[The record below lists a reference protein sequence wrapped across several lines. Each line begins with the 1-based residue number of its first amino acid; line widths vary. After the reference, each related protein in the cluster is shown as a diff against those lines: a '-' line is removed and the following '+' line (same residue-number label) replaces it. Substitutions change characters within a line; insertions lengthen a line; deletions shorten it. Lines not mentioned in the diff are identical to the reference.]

1 MTSPMI
7 ELKSP
12 AERER
17 MRRAG
22 RVAAEVLRVL
32 ARAVQ
37 PGMRTQEL
45 DVLAEREVRKR
56 GGVPVFKGYHGYPKS
71 VCVSVNEEVVHGI
84 PGNRR
89 LKAGDLVGLDFGAL
103 VDGFV
108 GDTALSL
115 FVGDPPSER
124 AQELLVV
131 TREALYNAIAKA
143 VAGARLG
150 DVSHAVQATVE
161 AHGFNVVREFVGHG
175 IGRQMHE
182 DPQVPNYGEPGRGL
196 VLRPGMALAIE
207 PMVNLGGWEVEVRE
221 DGWTVVTRDRSLSCH
236 FEHTVFIGEDGTE
249 ILTLLEDDIV

>member
-1 MTSPMI
+1 MI
-7 ELKSP
+7 ELKS
-12 AERER
+12 AWERER

-37 PGMRTQEL
+37 PGMRTAEL
-45 DVLAEREVRKR
+45 DALAEREVRKR
-56 GGVPVFKGYHGYPKS
+56 GGIPVFKGYHGYPKS
-71 VCVSVNEEVVHGI
+71 VCVSVNDEVVHGI
-84 PGNRR
+84 PGSRR
-89 LKAGDLVGLDFGAL
+89 LKEGDLVGLDFGAL

-108 GDTALSL
+108 GDTAVSV

-124 AQELLVV
+124 AYELWVV
-131 TREALYNAIAKA
+131 TREALYNGIAAA

-150 DVSHAVQATVE
+150 DVSHAVQRTVE

-182 DPQVPNYGEPGRGL
+182 DPQVPNYGEPGRGVL
-196 VLRPGMALAIE
+196 LRPGMALAIE
-207 PMVNLGGWEVEVRE
+207 PMVNLGGWEVDVRE
-221 DGWTVVTRDRSLSCH
+221 DGWTVVTRDGSLSCH
-236 FEHTVFIGEDGTE
+236 FEHTIFIGEDGTE